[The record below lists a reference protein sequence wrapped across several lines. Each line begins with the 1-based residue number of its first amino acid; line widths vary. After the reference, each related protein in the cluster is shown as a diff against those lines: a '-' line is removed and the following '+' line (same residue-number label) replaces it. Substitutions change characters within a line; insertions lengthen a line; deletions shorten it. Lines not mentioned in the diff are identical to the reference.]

1 MEPDIEK
8 RFIDLESRI
17 SKLESTTTSSSDL
30 KSTSEILS
38 KLSSKF
44 SEISPQNMIVLAL
57 GITPN
62 QTKDELIMM
71 IEKWGSPIREWFAS
85 SHFKQRLLKTGI
97 VIVDNADHYSLSI
110 IKGSELFRKLIK
122 KYST

>member
-1 MEPDIEK
+1 MELDVEK
-8 RFIDLESRI
+8 RFIELESRM
-17 SKLESTTTSSSDL
+17 SKLESTTISSSDL
-30 KSTSEILS
+30 KPTSEILL

-44 SEISPQNMIVLAL
+44 SEISPQNTVILAL

-71 IEKWGSPIREWFAS
+71 IEKWGSPIREWFTS

-97 VIVDNADHYSLSI
+97 VIVDNDGRCSLSI
-110 IKGSELFRKLIK
+110 IKGSELFRKLIE

>member
-17 SKLESTTTSSSDL
+17 SKLESSTTSSSDF
-30 KSTSEILS
+30 TTASEILS

-44 SEISPQNMIVLAL
+44 SDISPQNLIILAL

-71 IEKWGSPIREWFAS
+71 IEKWGSPIREWFTS
-85 SHFKQRLLKTGI
+85 SHFKQRLLKTNI
-97 VIVDNADHYSLSI
+97 VIVDNTDRYSLSM
-110 IKGSELFRKLIK
+110 IKGSELFRKLIE